1 MQDYYSIITNYRSSW
16 RTCHFLFLL
25 SSRKVAPISV
35 YKRRAV
41 IQQNITSQCVYTSG
55 TFARGARVHIYE
67 ILGCTQE
74 MRSESIRAQSDMGIR
89 VPRGYSDIHNGPD
102 SRRTLDMCCSR
113 R

>member
-1 MQDYYSIITNYRSSW
+1 ME
-16 RTCHFLFLL
+16 RTFV
-25 SSRKVAPISV
+25 SGAPM
-35 YKRRAV
+35 
-41 IQQNITSQCVYTSG
+41 
-55 TFARGARVHIYE
+55 HIHE

-102 SRRTLDMCCSR
+102 SHRTRLTCCSR